1 MTIYH
6 SHGVKL
12 SIGQKDKLAKALKNN
27 SAITI
32 RLSNSELTGPDQLML
47 TKTQINRLKKA
58 MQNKTRADIKISKT
72 QIRKAVQ
79 QGGSLW
85 SSLFKIGTKLLPM
98 AAKAVGPLATGAL
111 SGLANVG
118 VNKIFGR
125 GQVGG
130 FLIPQNKIDQLI
142 KYKDWL
148 TEAQKKQIV
157 NAIHTGGQ
165 IVIKP
170 TKAQSGGFL
179 GTLLASIG
187 ISMVLNALM
196 GKGLQV
202 DRSRSRRSV
211 PVFVPNTT
219 KKDGGLVLPVNYR
232 PPPFFGTWHQ
242 YGKGKKKQKRKR
254 SIVRQKQSIQG
265 DSINRR
271 HSVKF
276 INKPLSNF
284 ELIDWVKK
292 LKIKHFRG
300 IYSRDNLPQKMKK
313 DEVGIINLDSQIGPG
328 THWVAYRN
336 GDKYAEYFDSFGLI
350 MPKEIMQFMSTSG
363 KRLMYSGDEIQERDS
378 VLCGYWCLYYLF
390 ERQKGTSI
398 LKTIHNAHFDMN
410 NQSVNHNFIIQ
421 YFKKLSNQ

>member
-1 MTIYH
+1 MIVQNFLCNVSYIKDMTTYH

-12 SIGQKDKLAKALKNN
+12 SIGQEDKLARALRNN

-58 MQNKTRADIKISKT
+58 MQNKTGADIKISKT
-72 QIRKAVQ
+72 QIRKALQ

-98 AAKAVGPLATGAL
+98 ATKAVGPLATGAL

-130 FLIPQNKIDQLI
+130 FLIPQNEIADQLI

-179 GTLLASIG
+179 GSLLASIG
-187 ISMVLNALM
+187 IPMVLNALM

-202 DRSRSRRSV
+202 DKSRSKRSV

-232 PPPFFGTWHQ
+232 RPPFFGTWDQ
-242 YGKGKKKQKRKR
+242 YGKGKKKKKGKGLLLGKN
-254 SIVRQKQSIQG
+254 SPFKGIPLIG
-265 DSINRR
+265 D
-271 HSVKF
+271 
-276 INKPLSNF
+276 
-284 ELIDWVKK
+284 
-292 LKIKHFRG
+292 
-300 IYSRDNLPQKMKK
+300 
-313 DEVGIINLDSQIGPG
+313 
-328 THWVAYRN
+328 
-336 GDKYAEYFDSFGLI
+336 
-350 MPKEIMQFMSTSG
+350 
-363 KRLMYSGDEIQERDS
+363 
-378 VLCGYWCLYYLF
+378 
-390 ERQKGTSI
+390 I
-398 LKTIHNAHFDMN
+398 L
-410 NQSVNHNFIIQ
+410 
-421 YFKKLSNQ
+421 

>member
-1 MTIYH
+1 
-6 SHGVKL
+6 
-12 SIGQKDKLAKALKNN
+12 
-27 SAITI
+27 
-32 RLSNSELTGPDQLML
+32 
-47 TKTQINRLKKA
+47 
-58 MQNKTRADIKISKT
+58 MQNKTGADIKISKT

-85 SSLFKIGTKLLPM
+85 SPLFKIGTKLLPM

-111 SGLANVG
+111 SGLANVR
-118 VNKIFGR
+118 VKFGR

-187 ISMVLNALM
+187 IPMVLNALM

-202 DRSRSRRSV
+202 DKSRSRRSV

-232 PPPFFGTWHQ
+232 PPPFFGTWDQ
-242 YGKGKKKQKRKR
+242 YGKGKKK
-254 SIVRQKQSIQG
+254 
-265 DSINRR
+265 
-271 HSVKF
+271 
-276 INKPLSNF
+276 P
-284 ELIDWVKK
+284 KK
-292 LKIKHFRG
+292 EK
-300 IYSRDNLPQKMKK
+300 
-313 DEVGIINLDSQIGPG
+313 V
-328 THWVAYRN
+328 
-336 GDKYAEYFDSFGLI
+336 
-350 MPKEIMQFMSTSG
+350 
-363 KRLMYSGDEIQERDS
+363 
-378 VLCGYWCLYYLF
+378 CC
-390 ERQKGTSI
+390 
-398 LKTIHNAHFDMN
+398 
-410 NQSVNHNFIIQ
+410 
-421 YFKKLSNQ
+421 

>member
-1 MTIYH
+1 
-6 SHGVKL
+6 
-12 SIGQKDKLAKALKNN
+12 
-27 SAITI
+27 
-32 RLSNSELTGPDQLML
+32 ML
-47 TKTQINRLKKA
+47 TKTQINRLEKA
-58 MQNKTRADIKISKT
+58 MQNKTGADIKISKT

-111 SGLANVG
+111 SGLANVR
-118 VNKIFGR
+118 VKFGR

-187 ISMVLNALM
+187 IPMVLNALM

-202 DRSRSRRSV
+202 DKSRSRRSV

-232 PPPFFGTWHQ
+232 PPPFFGTWDQ
-242 YGKGKKKQKRKR
+242 YGKGKKK
-254 SIVRQKQSIQG
+254 
-265 DSINRR
+265 
-271 HSVKF
+271 
-276 INKPLSNF
+276 P
-284 ELIDWVKK
+284 KK
-292 LKIKHFRG
+292 EK
-300 IYSRDNLPQKMKK
+300 
-313 DEVGIINLDSQIGPG
+313 V
-328 THWVAYRN
+328 
-336 GDKYAEYFDSFGLI
+336 
-350 MPKEIMQFMSTSG
+350 
-363 KRLMYSGDEIQERDS
+363 
-378 VLCGYWCLYYLF
+378 CC
-390 ERQKGTSI
+390 
-398 LKTIHNAHFDMN
+398 
-410 NQSVNHNFIIQ
+410 
-421 YFKKLSNQ
+421 

>member
-1 MTIYH
+1 
-6 SHGVKL
+6 
-12 SIGQKDKLAKALKNN
+12 
-27 SAITI
+27 
-32 RLSNSELTGPDQLML
+32 
-47 TKTQINRLKKA
+47 
-58 MQNKTRADIKISKT
+58 MQNKTGADIKIRKT

-79 QGGSLW
+79 QEGSLW
-85 SSLFKIGTKLLPM
+85 SSLFKLLPM

-130 FLIPQNKIDQLI
+130 FLIPQNKINQLI

-187 ISMVLNALM
+187 IPMVLNALM

-202 DRSRSRRSV
+202 DRSRSRRMV

-232 PPPFFGTWHQ
+232 PPPFFGTWDQ
-242 YGKGKKKQKRKR
+242 YGKGKKQKRKR
-254 SIVRQKQSIQG
+254 SVVRRKQSIQG

-284 ELIDWVKK
+284 DIIVWVKK
-292 LKIKHFRG
+292 IKIKHFRG
-300 IYSRDNLPQKMKK
+300 IYSGDNLPQKMKK

-363 KRLMYSGDEIQERDS
+363 KRLMYSGNEIQERDS

-390 ERQKGTSI
+390 ERQKVTSI
-398 LKTIHNAHFDMN
+398 LKTIHNAHFDMID
-410 NQSVNHNFIIQ
+410 QSVK
-421 YFKKLSNQ
+421 YFQKLSNQ

>member
-1 MTIYH
+1 MFLKIV
-6 SHGVKL
+6 SH
-12 SIGQKDKLAKALKNN
+12 
-27 SAITI
+27 
-32 RLSNSELTGPDQLML
+32 
-47 TKTQINRLKKA
+47 
-58 MQNKTRADIKISKT
+58 QNKTGADIKISKT

-85 SSLFKIGTKLLPM
+85 SSLFKIGTRLLPM

-130 FLIPQNKIDQLI
+130 FLIPQNQLI

-170 TKAQSGGFL
+170 NKAQSGGFF

-187 ISMVLNALM
+187 IPMVLNALM

-202 DRSRSRRSV
+202 DRSRSKRSV

-232 PPPFFGTWHQ
+232 PPPFFGTWDQ
-242 YGKGKKKQKRKR
+242 YGKGKKKRPKKKKGLLLGKN
-254 SIVRQKQSIQG
+254 SPFKGI
-265 DSINRR
+265 
-271 HSVKF
+271 
-276 INKPLSNF
+276 PL
-284 ELIDWVKK
+284 I
-292 LKIKHFRG
+292 
-300 IYSRDNLPQKMKK
+300 RD
-313 DEVGIINLDSQIGPG
+313 
-328 THWVAYRN
+328 
-336 GDKYAEYFDSFGLI
+336 
-350 MPKEIMQFMSTSG
+350 
-363 KRLMYSGDEIQERDS
+363 
-378 VLCGYWCLYYLF
+378 
-390 ERQKGTSI
+390 I
-398 LKTIHNAHFDMN
+398 L
-410 NQSVNHNFIIQ
+410 
-421 YFKKLSNQ
+421 

>member
-1 MTIYH
+1 MFLQGWQFAKVRLPLTLKKK
-6 SHGVKL
+6 KL
-12 SIGQKDKLAKALKNN
+12 FGELNGLFARLFSKALKNN

-47 TKTQINRLKKA
+47 TKTQINSLEKA
-58 MQNKTRADIKISKT
+58 MQNKTGADIKISKT

-79 QGGSLW
+79 PGGSLW
-85 SSLFKIGTKLLPM
+85 SSLFKIRTKLLPM

-170 TKAQSGGFL
+170 TKTQSGGFL

-187 ISMVLNALM
+187 IPMVLNALM

-202 DRSRSRRSV
+202 DKSRSRRSV

-232 PPPFFGTWHQ
+232 PPPFFGTWDQ
-242 YGKGKKKQKRKR
+242 YGKGKKK
-254 SIVRQKQSIQG
+254 
-265 DSINRR
+265 
-271 HSVKF
+271 
-276 INKPLSNF
+276 P
-284 ELIDWVKK
+284 KK
-292 LKIKHFRG
+292 EK
-300 IYSRDNLPQKMKK
+300 
-313 DEVGIINLDSQIGPG
+313 V
-328 THWVAYRN
+328 
-336 GDKYAEYFDSFGLI
+336 
-350 MPKEIMQFMSTSG
+350 
-363 KRLMYSGDEIQERDS
+363 
-378 VLCGYWCLYYLF
+378 CC
-390 ERQKGTSI
+390 
-398 LKTIHNAHFDMN
+398 
-410 NQSVNHNFIIQ
+410 
-421 YFKKLSNQ
+421 